1 MRIQESIT
9 GKKNKKHEYWKEKSK
24 SKMSLFSGNV
34 LNPKKSTKSLLDLI
48 NQFIKAA
55 YYKINI

>member
-1 MRIQESIT
+1 
-9 GKKNKKHEYWKEKSK
+9 
-24 SKMSLFSGNV
+24 MSLFSGNV